1 MNGLAQTIITAGAV
15 VTACLTVFGVGRS
28 FAKYLCSVK
37 DRARTRAE
45 HSTAQDKDIAR
56 LKEENQLIC
65 YGLSAALDG
74 LEQLGANHSVPVAK
88 NKLQKYLNEQA
99 HK

>member
-45 HSTAQDKDIAR
+45 HSTVQDKDIAR

-74 LEQLGANHSVPVAK
+74 LEQLGANHSVPIAK

>member
-28 FAKYLCSVK
+28 FAKHLCSVK

-56 LKEENQLIC
+56 LKEEN
-65 YGLSAALDG
+65 
-74 LEQLGANHSVPVAK
+74 
-88 NKLQKYLNEQA
+88 
-99 HK
+99 

>member
-28 FAKYLCSVK
+28 FAKYICSVK

-74 LEQLGANHSVPVAK
+74 LEQLGANHSVPIAK

>member
-15 VTACLTVFGVGRS
+15 VTACLTVFGVGKS

-74 LEQLGANHSVPVAK
+74 LEQLGANHSVPIAK

>member
-37 DRARTRAE
+37 DRARTHAE

-74 LEQLGANHSVPVAK
+74 LEQLGANHSVPIAK

>member
-74 LEQLGANHSVPVAK
+74 LEQLGANHFVPIAK

>member
-1 MNGLAQTIITAGAV
+1 VNGLAQTIITAGAV
-15 VTACLTVFGVGRS
+15 VTACLTFFGVGRS

-74 LEQLGANHSVPVAK
+74 LEQLGANHSVPIAK

>member
-15 VTACLTVFGVGRS
+15 GTACLTVFGVGRS

-74 LEQLGANHSVPVAK
+74 LEQLGANHSVPIAK

>member
-1 MNGLAQTIITAGAV
+1 MNGLAQTVITAGAV
-15 VTACLTVFGVGRS
+15 VTACLTVFGVGKS

-37 DRARTRAE
+37 ERARTRAE
-45 HSTAQDKDIAR
+45 HSTAQDKDIAK

-74 LEQLGANHSVPVAK
+74 LEQLGANHSVPIAK

>member
-15 VTACLTVFGVGRS
+15 VIACLTVFGVGRS

-74 LEQLGANHSVPVAK
+74 LEQLGANHSVPIAK

>member
-1 MNGLAQTIITAGAV
+1 MNVLAQTIITAGAV

-74 LEQLGANHSVPVAK
+74 LEQLGANHSVPIAK

>member
-1 MNGLAQTIITAGAV
+1 MNGLAQIIITVGGVA
-15 VTACLTVFGVGRS
+15 TACLTVFGI
-28 FAKYLCSVK
+28 FKSVAGHLSSSK
-37 DRARTRAE
+37 ERARLQAE
-45 HSTAQDKDIAR
+45 RNIAQDKDIER

-88 NKLQKYLNEQA
+88 NKLQKYLNQQA
-99 HK
+99 HR

>member
-1 MNGLAQTIITAGAV
+1 MNGLAQIIITAGAV
-15 VTACLTVFGVGRS
+15 VTACLTVFGVGKS

-74 LEQLGANHSVPVAK
+74 LEQLGANHSVPIAK
-88 NKLQKYLNEQA
+88 NKLEKYLNMQA

>member
-1 MNGLAQTIITAGAV
+1 MNGLAQAIITAGAV

-74 LEQLGANHSVPVAK
+74 LEQLGANHSVPIAK

>member
-1 MNGLAQTIITAGAV
+1 VNGLAQTIITAGAV
-15 VTACLTVFGVGRS
+15 VTACLTVFGVGKS

-74 LEQLGANHSVPVAK
+74 LEQLGANHSVPIAK

>member
-15 VTACLTVFGVGRS
+15 VTACLSVFGVGRS

-74 LEQLGANHSVPVAK
+74 LEQLGANHSVPIAK

>member
-1 MNGLAQTIITAGAV
+1 MNGLAQIIITAGAV
-15 VTACLTVFGVGRS
+15 VTACLTVFGVGKS

-74 LEQLGANHSVPVAK
+74 LEQLGANHSVPIAK

>member
-15 VTACLTVFGVGRS
+15 VTACLTVFSVGRS
-28 FAKYLCSVK
+28 FAKYLYSVK

-74 LEQLGANHSVPVAK
+74 LEQLGANHSVPIAK

>member
-37 DRARTRAE
+37 NRARTRAE

-74 LEQLGANHSVPVAK
+74 LEQLGANHSVPIAK

>member
-74 LEQLGANHSVPVAK
+74 LEQLGANHSVPIAK
-88 NKLQKYLNEQA
+88 KKLQKYLNEQA

>member
-1 MNGLAQTIITAGAV
+1 MTETAQIIITFGAV
-15 VTACLTVFGVGRS
+15 VTACLTVFGVAKS
-28 FAKYLCSVK
+28 FAKYICSVRDK
-37 DRARTRAE
+37 ARIQAQRNI
-45 HSTAQDKDIAR
+45 AQDRDIAR

-74 LEQLGANHSVPVAK
+74 LEQLGANHSVPIAK
-88 NKLQKYLNEQA
+88 NKLEKYLNMQA

>member
-15 VTACLTVFGVGRS
+15 VTACLTVFGVGKS

-45 HSTAQDKDIAR
+45 HSTAQDKDIAK

-74 LEQLGANHSVPVAK
+74 LEQLGANHSVPIAK

>member
-1 MNGLAQTIITAGAV
+1 MNGLAQTAITAGAV

-37 DRARTRAE
+37 ERARTRAE
-45 HSTAQDKDIAR
+45 HSTAQDKDIAK

-74 LEQLGANHSVPVAK
+74 LEQLGANHSVPIAK

>member
-37 DRARTRAE
+37 DRAHTRAE

-74 LEQLGANHSVPVAK
+74 LEQLGANHSVPIAK

>member
-37 DRARTRAE
+37 DKARTRAE

-74 LEQLGANHSVPVAK
+74 LEQLGANHSVPIAK

>member
-15 VTACLTVFGVGRS
+15 VTAFLTVFSVGRS

-74 LEQLGANHSVPVAK
+74 LEQLGANHSVPIAK

>member
-15 VTACLTVFGVGRS
+15 VTACLTVFGLGRS

-74 LEQLGANHSVPVAK
+74 LEQLGANHSVPIAK

>member
-74 LEQLGANHSVPVAK
+74 LEQLGANHSVLIAK